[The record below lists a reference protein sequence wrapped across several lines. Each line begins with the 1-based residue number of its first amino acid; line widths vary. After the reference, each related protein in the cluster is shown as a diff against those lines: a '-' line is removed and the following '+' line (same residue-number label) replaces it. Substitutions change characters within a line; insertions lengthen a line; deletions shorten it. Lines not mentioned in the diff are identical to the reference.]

1 MCSFTEYLDLKKK
14 KTSFLIKYCTLLCV
28 GKAGIS
34 AGSCTEH
41 SYGIN
46 SWQPPLSLSSYFL
59 CK

>member
-1 MCSFTEYLDLKKK
+1 MFSFTEYLDLK

-28 GKAGIS
+28 GKTGIS

-46 SWQPPLSLSSYFL
+46 SWQPPLSLVLFSL
-59 CK
+59 